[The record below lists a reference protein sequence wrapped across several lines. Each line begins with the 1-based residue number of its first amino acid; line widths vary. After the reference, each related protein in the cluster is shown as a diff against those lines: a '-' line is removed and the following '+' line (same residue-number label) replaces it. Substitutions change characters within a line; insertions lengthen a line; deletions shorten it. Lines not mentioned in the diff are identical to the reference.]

1 MGEKYT
7 LDVCGEVC
15 PIPVV
20 KTKVMLDKMKKGDI
34 LEVIVDYLPSK
45 ENVKRLAEHEGC
57 KVKIEEG
64 EKIKLIIQKF

>member
-1 MGEKYT
+1 MGERHI

-20 KTKVMLDKMKKGDI
+20 KTKAMLDKMKKGDI
-34 LEVIVDYLPSK
+34 LEVIVDYPPSK

-57 KVKIEEG
+57 KVEIEEG
-64 EKIKLIIQKF
+64 EKIKLIIQK